1 MSYKYLLHLITD
13 ELHFDSTGYPQITVV
28 SLSMSYIAALFIW
41 IIYILLALMPHYY
54 YTRRFPSNILA
65 PFVLPSAYTMVTNV
79 VIANFFSTF
88 LSLANS
94 VLDYLPLRQVASI
107 FGTAAINFFVI
118 LLGTL
123 LAFAYLDINRRN
135 IRRLLKLNA
144 LIWILISVYCNYEL
158 VANRFYQQ
166 NIASSGGLEFTPTV
180 QASCVFGQQFLN
192 GTPPYQ
198 YLWDT
203 TYDRLKAGDAF
214 ILWSEESVAVFDIA
228 QEHELINQG
237 IAAVVGHGKK
247 SFLGLTYLVTSQSYV
262 RPSNVVKYT
271 LTNRFTLIAPDGT
284 IAWIYEKAFPVPIV
298 EANTKPGPRVLPL
311 YESKQYGR
319 ISGAICFDL
328 DFPDYIRGAGINKV
342 SIFLQ
347 PSWTWGD
354 VGTRHFDSDS
364 VRSVENGFT
373 LIRCT
378 SDGESGII
386 GILLFCFCFPSI
398 AFHYNRILAN
408 SICRVC

>member
-1 MSYKYLLHLITD
+1 MT
-13 ELHFDSTGYPQITVV
+13 
-28 SLSMSYIAALFIW
+28 LSMSYVAALLIW
-41 IIYILLALMPHYY
+41 LIYILLALIPHYY
-54 YTRRFPSNILA
+54 FTRRFPSNILA

-79 VIANFFSTF
+79 IIAHFFSTF

-94 VLDYLPLRQVASI
+94 VLDYLPLRQVASV

-123 LAFAYLDINRRN
+123 LAFVYLDINRRN
-135 IRRLLKLNA
+135 MRRLLKLNA
-144 LIWILISVYCNYEL
+144 LTWILVSVYCNYEI

-203 TYDRLKAGDAF
+203 TYDRLKAGDTF
-214 ILWSEESVAVFDIA
+214 ILWSEESVAVFSIEE
-228 QEHELINQG
+228 EHELINQG
-237 IAAVVGHGKK
+237 IAAVVDQGKK
-247 SFLGLTYLVTSQSYV
+247 SFLGLTYLVTLQSYEQ
-262 RPSNVVKYT
+262 PGNVLKYT

-328 DFPDYIRGAGINKV
+328 DFPDYIRGAGVNQV

-386 GILLFCFCFPSI
+386 GNYFFTSILSYSFFLSSRYPHVCLFVYIFT
-398 AFHYNRILAN
+398 
-408 SICRVC
+408 